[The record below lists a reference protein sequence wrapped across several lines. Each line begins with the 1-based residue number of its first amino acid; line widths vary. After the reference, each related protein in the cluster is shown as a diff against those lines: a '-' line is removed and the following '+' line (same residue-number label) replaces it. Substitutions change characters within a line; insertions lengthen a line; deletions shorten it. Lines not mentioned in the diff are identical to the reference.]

1 MPLGSEREPRGW
13 IDHKRGADRH
23 EELAGKVLLLRP
35 GHGLF
40 RHRLAKGD
48 CRRLYVPAALAFRR
62 RASLFE
68 IARDV
73 RKFVAA
79 LTNKTAGVGS
89 IAMQLDDALVRNSGR
104 LVQTIDILSDD
115 GAHASG
121 LDQSRECAMTAARLR
136 MRVEVVHDEFAPP
149 GLLAQQRIAQKIRK
163 FNRLVFQPRRSRRTE
178 IRYP

>member
-13 IDHKRGADRH
+13 VDHKGGADRH
-23 EELAGKVLLLRP
+23 EEIAGKCLLARAAH
-35 GHGLF
+35 GHF

-68 IARDV
+68 IAPDI

-79 LTNKTAGVGS
+79 LTNKAAGVGS
-89 IAMQLDDALVRNSGR
+89 VAMQFDDALVGNSGR

-121 LDQSRECAMTAARLR
+121 LDQSRQCTMTVATLR
-136 MRVEVVHDEFAPP
+136 MRV
-149 GLLAQQRIAQKIRK
+149 
-163 FNRLVFQPRRSRRTE
+163 
-178 IRYP
+178 